1 MRIFWIVPVAAL
13 AAASTAAAQPVLD
26 GQARTFSDSPAAPPR
41 ADMAASTAPIAKRTA
56 FMRALMAINMAA
68 APRAIPADDLRIV
81 TAAFGPPA
89 ADRDI
94 LANWLMRGG
103 QVAATGEGL
112 SGIYNPLADAWL
124 LLGWDGPPD
133 DPRLVWAA
141 LVQGNMLRE
150 PGEPDWIDGTGSL
163 ASELERAARQSR
175 VAFAGLPQSLGT
187 RGLVELVETYRGLQG
202 TLVLER
208 IRQMGGAVARWSK
221 SNPAALEGV
230 RAGLATGEDPAL
242 AALPTP
248 VRETLVPMAVL
259 TGTGGEVIVLQ
270 SARDPARAML
280 VRVAGGRAK
289 PQFSPLNLSLAENGS
304 AVP

>member
-1 MRIFWIVPVAAL
+1 
-13 AAASTAAAQPVLD
+13 
-26 GQARTFSDSPAAPPR
+26 
-41 ADMAASTAPIAKRTA
+41 
-56 FMRALMAINMAA
+56 MRALMAINMAA

-141 LVQGNMLRE
+141 LVQGNLLRE
-150 PGEPDWIDGTGSL
+150 PGEPDWVDGTGSL

-175 VAFAGLPQSLGT
+175 VAFAALPQSLGR
-187 RGLVELVETYRGLQG
+187 RGLVELVETYRGLEG

-208 IRQMGGAVARWSK
+208 IRQMGGAAARWRK
-221 SNPAALEGV
+221 RNPAALGRV
-230 RAGLATGEDPAL
+230 RAGLAIGEDPAL
-242 AALPTP
+242 AALPAP
-248 VRETLVPMAVL
+248 VRGTLVPMAVL
-259 TGTGGEVIVLQ
+259 TGTGGAVIVLQ
-270 SARDPARAML
+270 SARDPARAVL
-280 VRVAGGRAK
+280 VRATGGRAK
-289 PQFSPLNLSLAENGS
+289 PQFSALNLSLAENGS